1 MINCH
6 FLLLL
11 LVDDDAIFVGGAYI
25 DLDASLEAFL
35 GKRLGF
41 MKIDEDKSLPLQLRN
56 LSIERVGP
64 ANLLVLLVGVV
75 LLFHKRT
82 IDFT

>member
-1 MINCH
+1 MIDCH
-6 FLLLL
+6 FLLFLI
-11 LVDDDAIFVGGAYI
+11 DDDTISVDGTDI
-25 DLDASLEAFL
+25 DPDASLEAFL

-56 LSIERVGP
+56 LSIERVGF
-64 ANLLVLLVGVV
+64 ANLLALLVGVV